1 MATNAHRLVY
11 RDNFT
16 MGGGAYRLVFTVE
29 PHPHDGDWWTVFHA
43 RAAAVG
49 LTSQVLELLDDGQA
63 ATLNVTVG
71 LDDGERVA
79 DSVSQLVSDTD
90 REFHE
95 NVLPARREAEARAQ
109 AEAERVARRLD
120 ELDHTLRGRFAP

>member
-1 MATNAHRLVY
+1 MVSASHRLVY

-43 RAAAVG
+43 RATAVG

-71 LDDGERVA
+71 LDNAERTA
-79 DSVSQLVSDTD
+79 DSVAELVADTD
-90 REFHE
+90 REFE
-95 NVLPARREAEARAQ
+95 QNVLPARQEAEARAK

-120 ELDHTLRGRFAP
+120 ELDHILRGRFSA